1 MNDSSK
7 EATPAAGESASAS
20 TAASPIQTSFQDH
33 IGIIAF
39 DHYAKRNA
47 LSQRMIAAVLDALEN
62 FKSRQARAV
71 ILRSAQNASVW
82 SAGYSVDE
90 LPKAGRDPLPYDD
103 PLEQLLR
110 AVKAFPAPVI
120 AMIHGSVWG
129 GACDLVIACDLVVA
143 DETSAFAITPA
154 KIGLPYN
161 MVGILNFMSQ
171 LPLAIVKEMFFT
183 ADPIGAERAER
194 IGIINRL
201 VPAAAL
207 EAETLAFARHIAT
220 RSPAAIGAFKEAM
233 RAISGAV
240 SINPDTY
247 EYLHGLRRK
256 IYFGPDYREGIAA
269 FLEKRPPKF

>member
-1 MNDSSK
+1 
-7 EATPAAGESASAS
+7 
-20 TAASPIQTSFQDH
+20 
-33 IGIIAF
+33 
-39 DHYAKRNA
+39 
-47 LSQRMIAAVLDALEN
+47 
-62 FKSRQARAV
+62 V
-71 ILRSAQNASVW
+71 ILRSAQSASVW
-82 SAGYSVDE
+82 SAGYAIDE
-90 LPKAGRDPLPYDD
+90 LPKAGIDPLPYDE

-110 AVKAFPAPVI
+110 VVKAFPAPVI
-120 AMIHGSVWG
+120 AMVHGSVWG

-194 IGIINRL
+194 VGIINRL
-201 VPAAAL
+201 VPAATL

-247 EYLHGLRRK
+247 EYLHGLRREV
-256 IYFGPDYREGIAA
+256 YFGPDYREGIAA

>member
-1 MNDSSK
+1 MSSSIK
-7 EATPAAGESASAS
+7 APLPAENEAAAPLSS
-20 TAASPIQTSFQDH
+20 ASPIQTSFQDH

-62 FKSRQARAV
+62 FRSKQARAV
-71 ILRSAQNASVW
+71 ILRSAQNAGVW
-82 SAGYSVDE
+82 SAGYAIDE
-90 LPKAGRDPLPYDD
+90 LPKAGIDPLPYDE

-110 AVKAFPAPVI
+110 VVKAFPAPVI
-120 AMIHGSVWG
+120 AMVHGSVWG

-194 IGIINRL
+194 VGIINRL
-201 VPAAAL
+201 VPAATL

-233 RAISGAV
+233 RAISGGV

-247 EYLHGLRRK
+247 EYLHGLRREV
-256 IYFGPDYREGIAA
+256 YFGPDYREGIAA

>member
-1 MNDSSK
+1 MNVFERGNHARSRQDGSPLTS
-7 EATPAAGESASAS
+7 
-20 TAASPIQTSFQDH
+20 ASPIQTSFQDH

-62 FKSRQARAV
+62 FRSLQARVV

-82 SAGYSVDE
+82 SAGYAIDE
-90 LPKAGRDPLPYDD
+90 LPKAGIDPLPYDE

-110 AVKAFPAPVI
+110 VVKAFPAPVI
-120 AMIHGSVWG
+120 AMVHGSVWG

-194 IGIINRL
+194 VGIINRL
-201 VPAAAL
+201 VPAAML

-247 EYLHGLRRK
+247 EYLHGLRREV
-256 IYFGPDYREGIAA
+256 YFGPDYREGIAA

>member
-1 MNDSSK
+1 MNDSSE
-7 EATPAAGESASAS
+7 EATPEADKTGSLTS
-20 TAASPIQTSFQDH
+20 ASPIQTSFQDQ

-47 LSQRMIAAVLDALEN
+47 LSQRMIAAILDALEN
-62 FKSRQARAV
+62 FKSLQARAV
-71 ILRSAQNASVW
+71 ILRSAQSASVW
-82 SAGYSVDE
+82 SAGYAIDE
-90 LPKAGRDPLPYDD
+90 LPKAGIDPLPYDE

-110 AVKAFPAPVI
+110 VVKAFPAPVI
-120 AMIHGSVWG
+120 AMVHGSVWG

-194 IGIINRL
+194 VGIINRL
-201 VPAAAL
+201 VPAATL
-207 EAETLAFARHIAT
+207 DAETLDFARHIAT

-247 EYLHGLRRK
+247 EYLHGLRREV
-256 IYFGPDYREGIAA
+256 YFGPDYREGIAA

>member
-7 EATPAAGESASAS
+7 EAKPAVDEAARAVTS
-20 TAASPIQTSFQDH
+20 ASPILTSFQDH
-33 IGIIAF
+33 IGVIAF

-62 FKSRQARAV
+62 FRSRQARAV
-71 ILRSAQNASVW
+71 ILRSAQNGNVW

-90 LPKAGRDPLPYDD
+90 LPKAGKDPLPYDD

-120 AMIHGSVWG
+120 AMVHGSVWG
-129 GACDLVIACDLVVA
+129 GACDLVISCDLVVA

-194 IGIINRL
+194 VGIINRL
-201 VPAAAL
+201 VPSATL

-247 EYLHGLRRK
+247 EYRHGLRRG

>member
-1 MNDSSK
+1 MNDSSE
-7 EATPAAGESASAS
+7 EATPAADKIGSPLTS
-20 TAASPIQTSFQDH
+20 ASPIQTSFQDQ
-33 IGIIAF
+33 IGVIAF

-47 LSQRMIAAVLDALEN
+47 LSQRMIAAVLDALED
-62 FKSRQARAV
+62 FRLRQARAV

-90 LPKAGRDPLPYDD
+90 LPKAGKDPLPYDD

-120 AMIHGSVWG
+120 AMVHGSVWG
-129 GACDLVIACDLVVA
+129 GACDLVISCDLVVA

-161 MVGILNFMSQ
+161 MVGILNFTSQ

-194 IGIINRL
+194 VGIINRL
-201 VPAAAL
+201 VPAAEL
-207 EAETLAFARHIAT
+207 EAETLALAHRIAT
-220 RSPAAIGAFKEAM
+220 RSPAAIDALKEAM

-256 IYFGPDYREGIAA
+256 IYFGPDYREGITA
-269 FLEKRPPKF
+269 FLEKRPPRF